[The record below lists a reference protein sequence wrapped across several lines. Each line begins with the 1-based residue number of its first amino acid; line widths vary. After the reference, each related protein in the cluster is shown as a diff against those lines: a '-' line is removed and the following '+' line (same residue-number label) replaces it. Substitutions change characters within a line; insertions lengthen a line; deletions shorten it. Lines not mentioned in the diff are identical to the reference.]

1 MSKIVR
7 LEKKIL
13 EKNDE
18 IAARLRKKFSEPGIT
33 VINIMSS
40 PGAGKTTLL
49 EETIRRISKR
59 ISIGIIVGDIATDLD
74 AQRMERAG
82 CTSVVQINSGGRC
95 HLEAAMVEKAF
106 EEVEGKL
113 DVLLIENIGNLVCP
127 AGFDLGEDQRVMVA
141 ALTEGLDKPKKYPGM
156 YRQCGHV
163 VINKIDLAQ
172 VLNIDPEE
180 FEREALSVNP
190 KLGVFK
196 TSAINGDGL
205 DEWCGWLESMVK
217 G

>member
-1 MSKIVR
+1 MSKTVR

-18 IAARLRKKFSEPGIT
+18 IAARMRIKFSGLGLR

-74 AQRMERAG
+74 AARMEKAG
-82 CTSVVQINSGGRC
+82 CTTVVQINSGGRC
-95 HLEAAMVEKAF
+95 HLEAAMVERAF
-106 EEVEGKL
+106 DEVKSKL
-113 DVLLIENIGNLVCP
+113 DILIIENIGNLVCP
-127 AGFDLGEDQRVMVA
+127 AGFDLGEDERVMLA

-156 YRQCGHV
+156 YRQCGHL
-163 VINKIDLAQ
+163 VINKIDLAR

-180 FEREALSVNP
+180 FEHEALTVNP
-190 KLGVFK
+190 KLRVFK
-196 TSAINGDGL
+196 TSAANGDGL
-205 DEWCGWLESMVK
+205 DEWCGWLESIVK

>member
-18 IAARLRKKFSEPGIT
+18 VAARLRKKFNGLGLK

-49 EETIRRISKR
+49 EETIKR
-59 ISIGIIVGDIATDLD
+59 ISNRVSLGIIVGDLATDLD
-74 AQRMERAG
+74 AARMERAG
-82 CTSVVQINSGGRC
+82 CAAVVQINSGGRC
-95 HLEAAMVEKAF
+95 HLEAAMVEKAY
-106 EEVEGKL
+106 EEVKGKL
-113 DVLLIENIGNLVCP
+113 DILIIENIGNLVCP
-127 AGFDLGEDQRVMVA
+127 AGFDLGEDERVMVA

-156 YRQCGHV
+156 YRQCGHL

-172 VLNIDPEE
+172 VLNIDPEQ
-180 FEREALSVNP
+180 FEHEALTVNP
-190 KLGVFK
+190 KLRVFK
-196 TSAINGDGL
+196 TSAANGNGL
-205 DEWCGWLESMVK
+205 GEWCGWLESMVK

>member
-18 IAARLRKKFSEPGIT
+18 VAARVRKKFSDQHVK
-33 VINIMSS
+33 VINMMSS

-49 EETIRRISKR
+49 EETIKRIPKK

-74 AQRMERAG
+74 AARMEKAG
-82 CTSVVQINSGGRC
+82 CTAVVQVNSGGRC
-95 HLEAAMVEKAF
+95 HLEAAMVEKAY

-113 DVLLIENIGNLVCP
+113 DILIIENIGNLVCP
-127 AGFDLGEDQRVMVA
+127 AGFDLGEDERVMVA

-156 YRQCGHV
+156 YRQCGYV
-163 VINKIDLAQ
+163 VINKIDLAH
-172 VLNIDPEE
+172 VLNIEPEE

-190 KLGVFK
+190 KLRVFK
-196 TSAINGDGL
+196 TSATNGDGL
-205 DEWCGWLESMVK
+205 DEWCGWLESIVK

>member
-1 MSKIVR
+1 MSKTVR

-18 IAARLRKKFSEPGIT
+18 IAARLRKKFGRLGLK

-49 EETIRRISKR
+49 EETIRRMSKR
-59 ISIGIIVGDIATDLD
+59 ISIGIIVGDLA
-74 AQRMERAG
+74 EKAG
-82 CTSVVQINSGGRC
+82 CASVVQINSGGRC
-95 HLEAAMVEKAF
+95 HLEAAMIERAF
-106 EEVEGKL
+106 EEVKGKIDIL
-113 DVLLIENIGNLVCP
+113 IIENIGNLVCP
-127 AGFDLGEDQRVMVA
+127 AGFDLGEDERVMLA

-156 YRQCGHV
+156 YRQCGHL
-163 VINKIDLAQ
+163 VINKIDLAR
-172 VLNIDPEE
+172 VLNVDPEE
-180 FEREALSVNP
+180 FEHEALTVNP
-190 KLGVFK
+190 KLRVFK
-196 TSAINGDGL
+196 TSATNGEGL